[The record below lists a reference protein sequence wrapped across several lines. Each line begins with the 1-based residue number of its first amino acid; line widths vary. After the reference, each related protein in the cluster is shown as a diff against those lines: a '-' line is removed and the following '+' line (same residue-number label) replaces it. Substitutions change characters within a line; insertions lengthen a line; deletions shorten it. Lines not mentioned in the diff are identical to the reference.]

1 MAGHSL
7 GEYTALVA
15 SGALEF
21 GAALQLVI
29 ERAQRMQAA
38 TPAGTGAMAAIIGL
52 EEEKLSQVCA
62 EAAEGQVVSCANLN
76 APGQIVIAGDQAAV
90 ERACA
95 LALEAGARRA
105 LPLAVSVPSHCALM
119 TEASGQFKDALSRTV
134 FDSGGI
140 PVLHNVDAR
149 PRSDSA
155 GIRLA
160 LQQQLWQPVRWIDTI
175 LELSRLGV
183 TRFAECG
190 PGKVLAGLNRRIV
203 AGAEVVC
210 LADLDSMRDTLARW
224 R

>member
-1 MAGHSL
+1 
-7 GEYTALVA
+7 
-15 SGALEF
+15 
-21 GAALQLVI
+21 
-29 ERAQRMQAA
+29 
-38 TPAGTGAMAAIIGL
+38 
-52 EEEKLSQVCA
+52 
-62 EAAEGQVVSCANLN
+62 
-76 APGQIVIAGDQAAV
+76 
-90 ERACA
+90 
-95 LALEAGARRA
+95 
-105 LPLAVSVPSHCALM
+105 M